1 MRRVGCDFCL
11 QVDDLVAP
19 LLSQSAENS
28 GLGTMIEQI
37 LSEESS
43 TQSLFVRKLKID
55 WVPKNWLETISE
67 VKRQCNHLA
76 VGLIRHR
83 ESRLLVNP
91 HPETM
96 VYSGDKLIFIA
107 LESEENRQIL
117 FEPNHILSIAD
128 EPFLKEKKKSPNR
141 SPLMN
146 RQTNCSRRQCISP
159 ENQRKRWPFTGC
171 STRRPSRAMH
181 RPNTTWES

>member
-1 MRRVGCDFCL
+1 MCIRDSSNAEESFRKANASEAKVAFIDHLHDGQNLMAVLRLEQESDGEVFSISTYHEKDFDQQLRRVGCDFCL

-67 VKRQCNHLA
+67 VKA
-76 VGLIRHR
+76 
-83 ESRLLVNP
+83 RLQDLTGMHVV
-91 HPETM
+91 TQR
-96 VYSGDKLIFIA
+96 LIFA
-107 LESEENRQIL
+107 GKQLEDGRTL
-117 FEPNHILSIAD
+117 AD
-128 EPFLKEKKKSPNR
+128 YNIQKEATLHLVLR
-141 SPLMN
+141 L
-146 RQTNCSRRQCISP
+146 R
-159 ENQRKRWPFTGC
+159 
-171 STRRPSRAMH
+171 
-181 RPNTTWES
+181 